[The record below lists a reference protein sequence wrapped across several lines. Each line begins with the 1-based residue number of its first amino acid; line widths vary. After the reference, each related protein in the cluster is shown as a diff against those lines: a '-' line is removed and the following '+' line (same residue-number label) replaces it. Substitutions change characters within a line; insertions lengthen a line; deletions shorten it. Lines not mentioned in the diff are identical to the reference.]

1 MSLRYYYAFSAPG
14 TTTAAELEVFLQSV
28 AVEARAM
35 GFDYVSVRNV
45 VFDTP
50 KKLEAARLLAS
61 GARLQSP
68 KLKGVV
74 LLREGQVLVHDNEN
88 GSCGLMPERAVFLFV
103 RAGEEEAVGFGF
115 VQLPAVLVDLNGKE
129 VLKTLF
135 GDRWVLESSVN
146 SPDERY
152 RKIVRRFADAGYLDL
167 EKDEFAESKR

>member
-1 MSLRYYYAFSAPG
+1 
-14 TTTAAELEVFLQSV
+14 
-28 AVEARAM
+28 
-35 GFDYVSVRNV
+35 
-45 VFDTP
+45 
-50 KKLEAARLLAS
+50 
-61 GARLQSP
+61 
-68 KLKGVV
+68 
-74 LLREGQVLVHDNEN
+74 
-88 GSCGLMPERAVFLFV
+88 MPERAVFLFV